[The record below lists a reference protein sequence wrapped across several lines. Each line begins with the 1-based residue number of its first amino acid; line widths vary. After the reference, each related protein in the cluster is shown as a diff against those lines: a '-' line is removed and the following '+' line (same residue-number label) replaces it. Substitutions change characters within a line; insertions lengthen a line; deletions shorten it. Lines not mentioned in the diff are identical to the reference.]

1 MLRLGLVEPGWTFV
15 FQIINTFILYLIL
28 KKFLFKPVTEF
39 MANRENEIVET
50 INHAENKNKEA
61 EDLKSQYLT
70 KVKGAEEE
78 GRQIVRD
85 AAKRAEERAS
95 SIVKTAE
102 SEAGQIKERA
112 TVDISRE
119 REKAI
124 NSLKDD
130 IAAIAML
137 VASKVLEKDI
147 DVKSHQDLV
156 KNFIEEVGETTWQ
169 S

>member
-1 MLRLGLVEPGWTFV
+1 MLKLGLVEPSWTFV
-15 FQIINTFILYLIL
+15 FQILNTFILYLIL

-39 MANRENEIVET
+39 MESRENKIVET
-50 INHAENKNKEA
+50 INDAENKNKEA
-61 EDLKSQYLT
+61 EDIKAQYLT
-70 KVKGAEEE
+70 KIKGAEEE

-95 SIVKTAE
+95 GIIKAAE
-102 SEAGQIKERA
+102 KEAGQIKERA
-112 TVDISRE
+112 KVDIDRE

-137 VASKVLEKDI
+137 AASKVVEKDL
-147 DVKSHQDLV
+147 DAKSHQDLV
-156 KNFIEEVGETTWQ
+156 RNFIEEVGETRWQ
-169 S
+169 N